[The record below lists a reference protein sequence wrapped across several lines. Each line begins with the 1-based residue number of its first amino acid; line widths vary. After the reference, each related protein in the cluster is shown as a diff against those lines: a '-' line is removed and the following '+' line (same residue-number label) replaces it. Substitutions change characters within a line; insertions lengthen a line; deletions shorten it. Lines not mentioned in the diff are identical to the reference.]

1 MSIFEVTADFWYTV
15 WPLYLW
21 IPLKY
26 SYGNEKILGTSTE
39 EEITVLL
46 E

>member
-1 MSIFEVTADFWYTV
+1 MSIYEATADFWCTV

-21 IPLKY
+21 IPPKY
-26 SYGNEKILGTSTE
+26 SYDNEKILGTPTE
-39 EEITVLL
+39 EKIAVIL